1 MAQNNQRNAIAAMSG
16 DFFDRDWSRI
26 RGSMPRQRQKQMVRA
41 AMGHSPAIFKGI
53 RDGGTHTKAQLR
65 NQLEYLTTKSSF
77 IIDSRGTYDGQKV
90 LSAKEI
96 EQVARRFSAQWNE
109 GFHPKLGHTS
119 HLLMAFPIGT
129 DGADVAEITREVCE
143 RFFLGDG
150 SQFDFIAAIHEDRD
164 HPHAHI
170 VLNRRSKDG
179 EFFYLKQGHHFDY
192 DSFREAMVEAADQ
205 HGLRLEA
212 TRRLERGITTK
223 SPSDVEYRR
232 AQEAGQDV
240 SERERVG
247 PDLDQALADI
257 AQQARLYR
265 GLAAEASRE
274 NQHDIARALE
284 RAATLLAQG
293 KPIVADGEVYGM
305 AEEQHTFDEVVDAFH
320 DKIEQ
325 AEEVVEQ
332 APPDRRA
339 ALEQELNEIYRSIS
353 HLSPIGVRS
362 HTLLETPSD
371 GGIYS
376 AENIAD
382 QVQDKL
388 SSDAVAERMDIA
400 LKGTGIS
407 TQEVVSRI
415 EIGAQNAALERQW
428 LSRDLNAIAKTDT
441 LDLSKRDD
449 LEKAVDRLDQ
459 LHGELGRVLGEAQV
473 LRDVDTGDQLESESE
488 RIETLP
494 PVASEILQRLRQDP
508 TAEPFKDETERDAL
522 RGELT
527 NLLGEDQVKRL
538 GDGDDSV
545 LADQLEDRLDRLYM
559 AKAYLQSEATLSHS
573 VAMEHVLDEIANEE
587 IEVQRHRHV
596 EADGEKGVTHG

>member
-1 MAQNNQRNAIAAMSG
+1 MARSNAVTAMRSE
-16 DFFDRDWSRI
+16 FFDGDWSRI
-26 RGSMPRQRQKQMVRA
+26 RGHVPRQRQKQMVRA
-41 AMGHSPAIFKGI
+41 AMGHSPAIFKAI
-53 RDGGTHTKAQLR
+53 REGGTHSKAQLR

-96 EQVARRFSAQWNE
+96 EQVTRRFSAQWNE

-119 HLLMAFPIGT
+119 HLLMAYPIGT
-129 DGADVAEITREVCE
+129 SGSDVAEITRDICE
-143 RFFLGDG
+143 RFFLSEG
-150 SQFDFIAAIHEDRD
+150 SQFDFIAAVHEDRD

-179 EFFYLKQGHHFDY
+179 EFFYLKQGHHFNY
-192 DSFREAMVEAADQ
+192 DSFREAMVEAADRY
-205 HGLRLEA
+205 GVRLEA
-212 TRRLERGITTK
+212 TRKLERGITTK
-223 SPSDVEYRR
+223 SLSDIEYRR
-232 AQEAGQDV
+232 AKERGQDL

-247 PDLDQALADI
+247 PELDQALADV
-257 AQQARLYR
+257 AQHARLYQ
-265 GLAAEASRE
+265 GLAAEASRD
-274 NQHDIARALE
+274 NQYDIARALE
-284 RAATLLAQG
+284 RAAIMLAQG
-293 KPIVADGEVYGM
+293 KSIEADGEVYGM

-325 AEEVVEQ
+325 AEQVVEQ

-339 ALEQELNEIYRSIS
+339 VLEQELNEIYRSIS

-376 AENIAD
+376 AENIVD

-388 SSDAVAERMDIA
+388 GSDTVAERMDMA

-428 LSRDLNAIAKTDT
+428 LSRDLNTIAKTDA

-449 LEKAVDRLDQ
+449 LKKAVDRLDQ

-473 LRDVDTGDQLESESE
+473 LRDIDTGDQRESESE

-494 PVASEILQRLRQDP
+494 PVASDILQRLRQDP
-508 TAEPFKDETERDAL
+508 TAEPFKDDAERDAL

-527 NLLGEDQVKRL
+527 DLLGEDQAARL
-538 GDGDDSV
+538 GEGDDSV
-545 LADQLEDRLDRLYM
+545 LEEQLADRLDRLYM
-559 AKAYLQSEATLSHS
+559 AKAYLQSEATLSNS

>member
-1 MAQNNQRNAIAAMSG
+1 MAQSNTVTAMRSE
-16 DFFDRDWSRI
+16 FFDGDWSRI
-26 RGSMPRQRQKQMVRA
+26 RGHVPRQRQKQMVRA
-41 AMGHSPAIFKGI
+41 AMGHSPAIFKAI
-53 RDGGTHTKAQLR
+53 REGGTHSKAQLR

-96 EQVARRFSAQWNE
+96 EQVTRRFSAQWNE

-119 HLLMAFPIGT
+119 HLLMAYPIGT
-129 DGADVAEITREVCE
+129 SGSDVAEITRDICE
-143 RFFLGDG
+143 RFFLGEG
-150 SQFDFIAAIHEDRD
+150 SQFDFIAAVHEDRD

-179 EFFYLKQGHHFDY
+179 EFFYLKRDHHFNY
-192 DSFREAMVEAADQ
+192 DSFREAMVEAADRY
-205 HGLRLEA
+205 GVRLEA
-212 TRRLERGITTK
+212 THKLERGITTK
-223 SPSDVEYRR
+223 SLSDVEYRR
-232 AQEAGQDV
+232 AKERGQDL

-247 PDLDQALADI
+247 PELDQALADV
-257 AQQARLYR
+257 AQHARLYQ
-265 GLAAEASRE
+265 GLAAEASRD

-284 RAATLLAQG
+284 RAAMMLAQG
-293 KPIVADGEVYGM
+293 KSIEADGKVYGM
-305 AEEQHTFDEVVDAFH
+305 AEEQHSFDEVVDAFH
-320 DKIEQ
+320 DKVEQ
-325 AEEVVEQ
+325 AEQVVAD

-382 QVQDKL
+382 QVQDRL
-388 SSDAVAERMDIA
+388 SSDAVAKRMDMA

-428 LSRDLNAIAKTDT
+428 LSRDLNAIAETDK

-473 LRDVDTGDQLESESE
+473 LRDIDTGDQRESESE

-494 PVASEILQRLRQDP
+494 PVASETLQRLRQDP
-508 TAEPFKDETERDAL
+508 TAEPFKGDAERDAL
-522 RGELT
+522 RGEIT
-527 NLLGEDQVKRL
+527 DLLGEDQAARL
-538 GDGDDSV
+538 GEGDDSV
-545 LADQLEDRLDRLYM
+545 LEEQLADRLDRLYM
-559 AKAYLQSEATLSHS
+559 AKAYLQSEPTLANS

>member
-1 MAQNNQRNAIAAMSG
+1 MAQSNAITAMSG

-77 IIDSRGTYDGQKV
+77 VIDSRGTYDGQKV
-90 LSAKEI
+90 LSSKEI
-96 EQVARRFSAQWNE
+96 EQVTRRFSAQWNE

-143 RFFLGDG
+143 RFFLGEG
-150 SQFDFIAAIHEDRD
+150 SQFDFIAAVHEDRD
-164 HPHAHI
+164 HPHVHI

-192 DSFREAMVEAADQ
+192 DSFREAMVEAADRY
-205 HGLRLEA
+205 GLRLEA

-247 PDLDQALADI
+247 PELDQALAEI

-284 RAATLLAQG
+284 RAATLLTQG
-293 KPIVADGEVYGM
+293 KPIVADGKVYGM

-325 AEEVVEQ
+325 AEQVVEQ

-376 AENIAD
+376 AENIVD

-388 SSDAVAERMDIA
+388 SSEALAERMDIA

-428 LSRDLNAIAKTDT
+428 LSRDLKAIAEIDK
-441 LDLSKRDD
+441 LDLSKRED
-449 LEKAVDRLDQ
+449 LEKAVNRLDQ

-473 LRDVDTGDQLESESE
+473 LRDTGTGDQLENESE

-494 PVASEILQRLRQDP
+494 PVASDILQRLRQDP
-508 TAEPFKDETERDAL
+508 TAEPFQDESERDVL

-527 NLLGEDQVKRL
+527 NLLGEDQAARL
-538 GDGDDSV
+538 GDGDDSA

-559 AKAYLQSEATLSHS
+559 AKAYLQSEATLSNS

-596 EADGEKGVTHG
+596 ETDGEKGVTHG